1 MSNINQVVVSGVIA
15 NEFRVNPNNTVANG
29 CIKAVL
35 DVNGK
40 PSTSYVPFTTFNMNA
55 VDLFPEGTPAM
66 LRGHL
71 VTQKYQR
78 EDGTSVSRLAL
89 IADGLNFTGS
99 KDAPKVLNVNHVTIE
114 GNLTADPDIR
124 DTKNGDEIV
133 TYTVAVTRYYGSK
146 AQGTNKEE
154 TAFVRVID
162 YSGAESKHLTKGQT
176 VFVTGRMVSG
186 SYEKDGVKH
195 YTFDLVQDYM
205 AAAVAENGTAP
216 APTTKKATPTKAA
229 PKKATPKK
237 AESQAPAEEPM
248 EVPQAEGD
256 NGDDWD
262 WA

>member
-1 MSNINQVVVSGVIA
+1 MANINQVVVSGIIA
-15 NEFRVNPNNTVANG
+15 NEFRVNANNTVANG
-29 CIKAVL
+29 CIKTVL

-40 PSTSYVPFTTFNMNA
+40 PSTSFVPFTTFNMNS
-55 VDLFPEGTPAM
+55 VELFPEGTPAM

-71 VTQKYQR
+71 VTQRYQR

-124 DTKNGDEIV
+124 TTKNGDEIV

-162 YSGAESKHLTKGQT
+162 YSAEAQSLTKGQT

-195 YTFDLVQDYM
+195 YTFDLVQDKM
-205 AAAVAENGTAP
+205 VAAVAEGNTAP
-216 APTTKKATPTKAA
+216 APTTKKTPVKAT

-237 AESQAPAEEPM
+237 AEAPAPAEEPM